1 MNYKA
6 LTNTAVNL
14 TNTPFAPGFNGVVH
28 NNSAGALVV
37 QGSEDGTTYA
47 DLATVGIDGYA
58 NVKLYAY
65 MKVKTAGTL
74 HLLA

>member
-1 MNYKA
+1 MNYQA
-6 LTNTAVNL
+6 LTATAVNL
-14 TNTPFAPGFNGVVH
+14 TDTPFAPGFNGVVH

-37 QGSEDGTTYA
+37 QGSEDGTTYT

-65 MKVKTAGTL
+65 MKVKTTGTL

>member
-6 LTNTAVNL
+6 LTGTAVNL
-14 TNTPFAPGFNGVVH
+14 TETPFAPGFNAVVH

-58 NVKLYAY
+58 NVTIYAY

>member
-1 MNYKA
+1 MNYQE

-14 TNTPFAPGFNGVVH
+14 TETPFAPGFNGVVH
-28 NNSAGALVV
+28 NNTAGSLVV
-37 QGSEDGTTYA
+37 QGSEDGTTYS
-47 DLATVGIDGYA
+47 DLATVGADTYA
-58 NVKLYAY
+58 NVTIYAY

>member
-6 LTNTAVNL
+6 LTNTAVKL
-14 TNTPFAPGFNGVVH
+14 TDTPFAPGFNGVVH

-37 QGSEDGTTYA
+37 QGSENGTTYT
-47 DLATVGIDGYA
+47 DLATVGINGYA